1 VTDPC
6 TPTIIVVSR
15 AARLAWRLRHPLGR
29 AVHPHGPAAV
39 TPARLLGRCE
49 GLVAPDG
56 SRVLPALPGGKTA
69 AIAAGL
75 AAAAGAAFTAGAALA
90 GAGAGFA
97 GGSGGSGSGASGSG
111 AGESG
116 TGGTPGASAG
126 PPSVTALAGVNG
138 PFSPSFYNTP
148 GTLVPDRIHVTTADT
163 AQAIPAPS
171 TTALLGFAALLTIAL
186 HRRGLHRAS

>member
-1 VTDPC
+1 MTDPC

-29 AVHPHGPAAV
+29 AIHPHGPAAV

-69 AIAAGL
+69 AIAAGS

-90 GAGAGFA
+90 GAGFA
-97 GGSGGSGSGASGSG
+97 GGLGSSGSG